1 MKIRMLST
9 IDERFR
15 AGMEVAV
22 SPATAARWIAR
33 GYATPVRAEA
43 VETAVVD
50 EPVEQAVKRAPKK
63 KRKGKRNVERS

>member
-15 AGMEVAV
+15 AGDEVDV
-22 SPATAARWIAR
+22 SASTAARWIQR
-33 GYATPVRAEA
+33 GYAAPVRSAEI
-43 VETAVVD
+43 ETAVVD
-50 EPVEQAVKRAPKK
+50 EPVEQAVKRTSRK